1 MWIGEQ
7 PCMQMD
13 FWRFCRKKHIGQHS
27 WKIVSNPFACI
38 VVLQS
43 IGKGPFLFQKV
54 WDIFFSFNT
63 LKYLF
68 PRIREPQN
76 IQICVIPVKLSE
88 IHLHSWLFSN
98 SQGKVLFIVG
108 ISFSPD
114 LRVQHIN
121 LYFIQILKGHDSDTL

>member
-1 MWIGEQ
+1 MHHTSNIRHCICCTLRSGLHEIPSMNRTFLCGLENSHACKWISDAFAG
-7 PCMQMD
+7 
-13 FWRFCRKKHIGQHS
+13 KKHIGQHS

-68 PRIREPQN
+68 PRIREPQK

-88 IHLHSWLFSN
+88 IH
-98 SQGKVLFIVG
+98 
-108 ISFSPD
+108 
-114 LRVQHIN
+114 
-121 LYFIQILKGHDSDTL
+121 